1 MFKIVAACFVQVCLN
16 WMITKSHPPK
26 LDDMVLARA
35 LLRLFATTFS
45 RSPRATFSREP
56 KIFALMFSVELER
69 RLSLYPPLLDLMFS
83 LELDRAMSRELIPR
97 FSFELELIWLR
108 DPGLELSL
116 ELLPPIFSFELDL
129 RSISSIIGFA
139 LIASLIDLVIS
150 DWRFADVDRTEDLKV
165 QSW

>member
-1 MFKIVAACFVQVCLN
+1 
-16 WMITKSHPPK
+16 MITKPHPPK

-35 LLRLFATTFS
+35 LLRLFATTLS
-45 RSPRATFSREP
+45 RTPRVMFSREP
-56 KIFALMFSVELER
+56 KIFALIFSVELER
-69 RLSLYPPLLDLMFS
+69 RLSLYPPLDLMFS

>member
-1 MFKIVAACFVQVCLN
+1 
-16 WMITKSHPPK
+16 MITKSHPPK

-45 RSPRATFSREP
+45 REP
-56 KIFALMFSVELER
+56 KIFALIFSVELER
-69 RLSLYPPLLDLMFS
+69 RLSLYPPLDLMFS

>member
-1 MFKIVAACFVQVCLN
+1 MKEY
-16 WMITKSHPPK
+16 PPK
-26 LDDMVLARA
+26 LDIVLARA
-35 LLRLFATTFS
+35 LRRLLVAMFS
-45 RSPRATFSREP
+45 RSPRDTFSREP
-56 KIFALMFSVELER
+56 KIFALIFSVELER
-69 RLSLYPPLLDLMFS
+69 RLSLYPPLDLMFS

-97 FSFELELIWLR
+97 FSLELELIWLR

>member
-1 MFKIVAACFVQVCLN
+1 
-16 WMITKSHPPK
+16 MITKPHPPK

-45 RSPRATFSREP
+45 RSPRVTFSREP
-56 KIFALMFSVELER
+56 KIFALIFSVELER
-69 RLSLYPPLLDLMFS
+69 RLSLYPPLDLMFS

>member
-1 MFKIVAACFVQVCLN
+1 
-16 WMITKSHPPK
+16 MITKSHPPK

-45 RSPRATFSREP
+45 RSPRDTFSREP
-56 KIFALMFSVELER
+56 KIFALIFSVELER
-69 RLSLYPPLLDLMFS
+69 RLSLYPPLDLMFS

-97 FSFELELIWLR
+97 FSLELELIWLR

>member
-1 MFKIVAACFVQVCLN
+1 
-16 WMITKSHPPK
+16 MIRKSHPPK

-35 LLRLFATTFS
+35 LLRLFATTLS

-56 KIFALMFSVELER
+56 KIFALIFSVELER
-69 RLSLYPPLLDLMFS
+69 RLSLYPPLDLMFS
-83 LELDRAMSRELIPR
+83 LELDRAMSRELNPR
-97 FSFELELIWLR
+97 FSLELELIWLR

>member
-1 MFKIVAACFVQVCLN
+1 
-16 WMITKSHPPK
+16 MITKPHPPK

-45 RSPRATFSREP
+45 RRPRDTFSREP

-69 RLSLYPPLLDLMFS
+69 RLSLYPPLDLMFS
-83 LELDRAMSRELIPR
+83 LELDRAMSRELNPR
-97 FSFELELIWLR
+97 FSLELELIWLR